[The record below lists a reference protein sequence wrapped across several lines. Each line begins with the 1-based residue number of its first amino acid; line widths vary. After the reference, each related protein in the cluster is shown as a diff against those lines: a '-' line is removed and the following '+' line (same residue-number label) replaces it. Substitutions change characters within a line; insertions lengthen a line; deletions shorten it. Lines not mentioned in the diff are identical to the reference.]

1 MCCIMDEYSR
11 KEIRKRLFGVK
22 LLSVIYIVLLSVIY
36 YFVNIYV
43 KSNNFTNSEHM
54 QSIIL
59 ILITSFMG
67 THSKEYYISLVQMIY
82 NHQIECIPN
91 VANKII
97 LKITTVVNFLTLILL
112 SKFLVEILTGRSSKL
127 TLIAILVIPTLLYAI
142 SLYYKFNNSDFE

>member
-1 MCCIMDEYSR
+1 MDEYSR